1 MKLWCPVTRTIT
13 FAFSITE
20 LSANKKDISAG
31 LSFSPFNFTRRES
44 ASTSRCYCLS
54 ILDSDSPSFL
64 RLRERERERERERGE
79 EKKMTR
85 KREVETSNGRW
96 IKGKDLKT
104 VPSTIVSFRGNRI
117 PGCLPGRL
125 LGSLRLLLSGRWD
138 RRSLEQRRRRNEFG
152 FNQVLRLKL
161 AGTDFTM
168 DPHRLDN

>member
-64 RLRERERERERERGE
+64 RLREREREREREKGV
-79 EKKMTR
+79 KK
-85 KREVETSNGRW
+85 KKWRE
-96 IKGKDLKT
+96 KGKLKRAT
-104 VPSTIVSFRGNRI
+104 GGELKGKTWKPCHRQSFRSEGTEF
-117 PGCLPGRL
+117 PGVCLVGFSARYVYC
-125 LGSLRLLLSGRWD
+125 
-138 RRSLEQRRRRNEFG
+138 SLEDGIVDRWNNADDET
-152 FNQVLRLKL
+152 NSVLIKSW
-161 AGTDFTM
+161 DW
-168 DPHRLDN
+168 N